1 MPKASLRA
9 RLKKSLRPYWHHIRD
24 NVRLARYAY
33 YDYWR
38 FRKHSGAFPLRT
50 SAQAQAARITKFY
63 HMVEK
68 GLALPSPR
76 PGFGHYAIGELCVL
90 LDSEIAQ
97 GVRAPH
103 VGKALECLQAYA
115 DFNAANGGETP
126 AAVFH
131 TLKQGAAAGIG
142 CTSDAVKA
150 VTREEIREATAFDVE
165 RFLATRFSVRQF
177 AGGTIDRT
185 TIEAAARMA
194 QSAPSVCNRQSARV
208 HVITD
213 PARRAALLRFQN
225 GNRGFGETAS
235 ALAIITCDL
244 THFVEPSERYQ
255 AWVDGGLFAMTFAL
269 ALHGLGL
276 GSCFLNWSSPSD
288 NDQRFRKAMP
298 LGETETVIT
307 FLAIGTLPEQFTVAR
322 SPRKPLDDV
331 LVLEAN
337 S

>member
-1 MPKASLRA
+1 MPNASLQA
-9 RLKKSLRPYWHHIRD
+9 RLKASLRPYWHHIRD
-24 NVRLARYAY
+24 NLRLARYAY
-33 YDYWR
+33 YDYRR
-38 FRKHSGAFPLRT
+38 FRQHSGAFPLRAD
-50 SAQAQAARITKFY
+50 AQAQAARITKYY

-76 PGFGHYAIGELCVL
+76 PGFGHYAIGELCDL
-90 LDSEIAQ
+90 LDGEIAR

-103 VGKALECLQAYA
+103 VARALDALQAYA
-115 DFNAANGGETP
+115 DFNSAKGGETP
-126 AAVFH
+126 AAVNR
-131 TLKQGAAAGIG
+131 TLKLASGAGIG
-142 CTSDAVKA
+142 CMADAVKV
-150 VTREEIREATAFDVE
+150 VTRNEILQATAFDVE
-165 RFLATRFSVRQF
+165 RFFTTRCSVRQF
-177 AGGTIDRT
+177 AGGTIERA
-185 TIEAAARMA
+185 TIEAAVRMA

-213 PARRAALLRFQN
+213 PARRDALLRFQN
-225 GNRGFGETAS
+225 GNRGFCETAS
-235 ALAIITCDL
+235 ALAIITSDL

-276 GSCFLNWSSPSD
+276 GTCFLNWSSPSD

-322 SPRKPLDDV
+322 SPRKPLDEV

>member
-1 MPKASLRA
+1 MPTASLRA
-9 RLKKSLRPYWHHIRD
+9 RLKASLRPYWQHVRD
-24 NVRLARYAY
+24 NLLLARYAY
-33 YDYWR
+33 YDYRR
-38 FRKHSGAFPLRT
+38 FRQYSGAFPLRN
-50 SAQAQAARITKFY
+50 SAQAEAARITKYY

-68 GLALPSPR
+68 GLALPAPR
-76 PGFGHYAIGELCVL
+76 PGFGHYAIGELCML
-90 LDSEIAQ
+90 LDSQITR
-97 GVRAPH
+97 GIRAPH
-103 VGKALECLQAYA
+103 VAKSLDALQAYA
-115 DFNAANGGETP
+115 DFNAAKGSETP
-126 AAVFH
+126 AAVFS
-131 TLKQGAAAGIG
+131 TLAKGAAAGFV
-142 CTSDAVKA
+142 CVSDAVKV
-150 VTREEIREATAFDVE
+150 VTRDEILEATAFDIE
-165 RFLATRFSVRQF
+165 RFFATRYSVRQF
-177 AGGTIDRT
+177 AGGAIDRS
-185 TIEAAARMA
+185 TIEAAVRIA

-213 PARRAALLRFQN
+213 PTRRDALLRFQN

-235 ALAIITCDL
+235 ALAIITSDL

-276 GSCFLNWSSPSD
+276 GTCFLNWSSPSD

-322 SPRKPLDDV
+322 SPRKPLDEV

-337 S
+337 T

>member
-1 MPKASLRA
+1 MPKASWRA
-9 RLKKSLRPYWHHIRD
+9 RLKASLRPYWHHLRD
-24 NVRLARYAY
+24 NLRLARYAH
-33 YDYWR
+33 YDYRR
-38 FRKHSGAFPLRT
+38 FRRHSGAFPLRT
-50 SAQAQAARITKFY
+50 NAQAQAARITKFY

-90 LDSEIAQ
+90 LGSEIAR

-103 VGKALECLQAYA
+103 VAKALDSLQAYA
-115 DFNAANGGETP
+115 DFNAAHGGETP
-126 AAVFH
+126 RAVFDV
-131 TLKQGAAAGIG
+131 LKQGAEAGIG
-142 CTSDAVKA
+142 CTSEAVKA
-150 VTREEIREATAFDVE
+150 VSREEILQATAFDVE
-165 RFLATRFSVRQF
+165 RFFSTRCSVRQF
-177 AGGTIDRT
+177 AGGMIDKA
-185 TIEAAARMA
+185 TIEAAVRMA

-213 PARRAALLRFQN
+213 PARRDALLRFQN

-235 ALAIITCDL
+235 ALAIITSDL
-244 THFVEPSERYQ
+244 SHFVEPSERYQ
-255 AWVDGGLFAMTFAL
+255 AWVDGGLFAMTLAL

-276 GSCFLNWSSPSD
+276 GTCFLNWSSSSD

-298 LGETETVIT
+298 LDETETVIT

-322 SPRKPLDDV
+322 SPRKPLDEV
-331 LVLEAN
+331 LVLETK